1 PGEPGGAAL
10 TAPIHHAKAGGRR
23 PCSVRP
29 LSVDAEDE
37 ALRAKLTRVVARA
50 CPSWAVAQQEDIVQA
65 AMIRVIR
72 ARARREHG
80 DVLPDSYLWK
90 AAYSAT
96 IDEIRRLRAKR
107 EVPLASESRPD
118 LPDVRSPGPERNA
131 HAAEISAAIRESLAT
146 LNEARRQAVTLY
158 LQGHS
163 VPETGRL
170 LGWSTK
176 RAENMV
182 YRGLA

>member
-1 PGEPGGAAL
+1 STAAQSSSPFEQPIRAGQSSSPFEQPSPARRRRSTLVPQASMSIALSASIPLREPPPPPPLVLPDTSPGDPGASAL
-10 TAPIHHAKAGGRR
+10 PAPIHHAKAGGRR

-29 LSVDAEDE
+29 LSVDAEDA

-90 AAYSAT
+90 AAYS
-96 IDEIRRLRAKR
+96 
-107 EVPLASESRPD
+107 
-118 LPDVRSPGPERNA
+118 
-131 HAAEISAAIRESLAT
+131 
-146 LNEARRQAVTLY
+146 
-158 LQGHS
+158 
-163 VPETGRL
+163 
-170 LGWSTK
+170 
-176 RAENMV
+176 
-182 YRGLA
+182 